1 MGRDGTVCGKRN
13 APIHHPFFDPRR
25 MMMNEALMTAVKSKI
40 ASDPSFAAA
49 LREAGS
55 RDGAINIIKAAGIDV
70 PADVV
75 ESRELSDAELDSVSG
90 GTLYCY

>member
-1 MGRDGTVCGKRN
+1 
-13 APIHHPFFDPRR
+13 
-25 MMMNEALMTAVKSKI
+25 MNEALMSAVKSKI
-40 ASDPSFAAA
+40 ASDPSFATA

-55 RDGAINIIKAAGIDV
+55 RDAAISIITAAGIDV

-90 GTLYCY
+90 GTLYCYG